1 LKTDLELQAEMEAM
15 GPWHHKVHLRD
26 DLFTGSSIDTDATGQ
41 PVTYFDPERSFGL
54 AIKNALPNGLEGRSF
69 LDVACNAGGY
79 CFSAKDHGASR
90 TYGFDIRK
98 HWIRH
103 AKFIQ
108 DNRAAD
114 STEMTFEVADLLNF
128 GKEGDHFDIAW
139 FSGIFYHLP
148 DPVAALKLVADRT
161 DELLFLNTAC
171 LALPEGVEEI
181 PGMNIKLEGT
191 EQLMSGTYQLSWLPS
206 GPNVLKSILRWL
218 GFPES
223 RTYFW
228 ITPEQD
234 HTAKHPLPGRIAIIA
249 AREKGRLH
257 DVPNIGGPTVVSGA
271 KRVSNFGKLQSRDLT
286 SK

>member
-1 LKTDLELQAEMEAM
+1 LKTNLELQAEMEAM
-15 GPWHHKVHLRD
+15 GPWHHRVHLRD
-26 DLFTGSSIDTDATGQ
+26 DLFTGSSINTDTTGE
-41 PVTYFDPERSFGL
+41 PVTFFDPNRSFKT
-54 AIKNALPNGLEGRSF
+54 AIKNVLPNGLEGRSF

-79 CFSAKDHGASR
+79 CFAAKDHGASQ
-90 TYGFDIRK
+90 TYGFDIRN
-98 HWIRH
+98 HWINH

-108 DNRAAD
+108 ENRAAD
-114 STEMTFEVADLLNF
+114 STGMTFKVADLLNF
-128 GKEGDHFDIAW
+128 GKEGGHFDIAW

-148 DPVAALKLVADRT
+148 DPVTALKLVADRT
-161 DELLFLNTAC
+161 NELLFLNTAC
-171 LALPEGVEEI
+171 MVLPEGVEETR
-181 PGMNIKLEGT
+181 GMNIKLEGT

-234 HTAKHPLPGRIAIIA
+234 HTAKLPLTGRIAIMA
-249 AREKGRLH
+249 AREKGRLN
-257 DVPNIGGPTVVSGA
+257 DVPNIVAPTVVSGA
-271 KRVSNFGKLQSRDLT
+271 KRLRNFGSPRNRNST